1 VPENEAPLSSH
12 DLPIDFAIPGYEIID
27 KVWDGSMS
35 TVFKARQLSVDRVVA
50 IKVLRDNLAQDRE
63 HLRRFWCETL
73 NAAKLSHP
81 NIVTTIDAGEVD
93 GHPFL
98 IMEYIEGKSVQEH
111 LDRGRIFAEPAAIEV
126 ALAVAEALRHDRGR
140 GLIHRDIKPA
150 NVILAPDGGIKLVDL
165 GLARSTEDDD
175 WALAE
180 AGMAVGT
187 PEYISPEQVRGQV
200 DVDIRSDLYSLGA
213 TLYHMVT
220 GRVPYGGLTPR
231 EAMRRHV
238 DPDTPLIPPDAINA
252 DLTRG
257 LGAVIEKLM
266 SRGRDDRYRHPDDL
280 ILDLRCLRRGGRPLI
295 AEPTL
300 DALAPLAVGDM
311 APDAPGHR
319 AGSTVAAGDASNP
332 ARTGD
337 LPTTWALLIVLP
349 ALLLVLALL
358 GTVVLL
364 IGG

>member
-1 VPENEAPLSSH
+1 MDSH
-12 DLPIDFAIPGYEIID
+12 DPPIDFAIPGYEIIG
-27 KVWDGSMS
+27 KLGEGSMS

-50 IKVLRDNLAQDRE
+50 IKVPRDNLARDRE
-63 HLRRFWCETL
+63 HRRRFWREAL
-73 NAAKLSHP
+73 IAAKLSHP
-81 NIVTTIDAGEVD
+81 NVITTIDAGEVD

-98 IMEYIEGKSVQEH
+98 IMEYVEGESVQDH

-126 ALAVAEALRHDRGR
+126 ALAVAEALRHDLGR
-140 GLIHRDIKPA
+140 GLIHRDVKPA
-150 NVILAPDGGIKLVDL
+150 NVILAPDGVIKLVDL
-165 GLARSTEDDD
+165 GLARPTEDEG

-220 GRVPYGGLTPR
+220 GQVPYGGVTTR

-238 DPDTPLIPPDAINA
+238 DPKTPLIPPDVINA

-257 LGAVIEKLM
+257 LGAVIEKM
-266 SRGRDDRYRHPDDL
+266 MARGREERYRHPDDL
-280 ILDLRCLRRGGRPLI
+280 ILDLECLRRGGRPLI

-300 DALAPLAVGDM
+300 DALASLAFGDM
-311 APDAPGHR
+311 ARDGPGHG
-319 AGSTVAAGDASNP
+319 AGSTAAANDASIP

-337 LPTTWALLIVLP
+337 LPMMWGLLLVLP

-364 IGG
+364 IAG